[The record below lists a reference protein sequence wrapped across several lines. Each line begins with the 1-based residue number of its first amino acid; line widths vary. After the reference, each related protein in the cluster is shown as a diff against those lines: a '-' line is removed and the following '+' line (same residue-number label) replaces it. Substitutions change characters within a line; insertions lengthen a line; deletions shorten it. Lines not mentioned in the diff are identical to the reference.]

1 MKNKMV
7 VLTVLLAVF
16 LGVGCASVQVK
27 APKDPIKVDITMR
40 LDVYQHVVKDIDDI
54 ESIVSGKTGAK
65 PKDGMKLNFLM
76 ANACADE
83 GLSPDVEQ
91 AAMRRKDRRSELTS
105 WESKGA
111 VGENKFGLVE
121 VKGGEAP
128 ADLVNSE
135 NSDRMIIYN
144 ALSQKNGAPL
154 EDVQKIYAKR
164 LQDDAPA
171 GTPIEAMNASGS
183 YEWKNK

>member
-1 MKNKMV
+1 MWRMF
-7 VLTVLLAVF
+7 AVIF
-16 LGVGCASVQVK
+16 LGLLFSVGCAQVQVK
-27 APKDPIKVDITMR
+27 APKEPIKVDITMR

-54 ESIVSGKTGAK
+54 ESIVSGKTGTK

-76 ANACADE
+76 ANAYADG

-91 AAMRRKDRRSELTS
+91 AAMRRKDRHAELAS

-111 VGENKFGLVE
+111 IGENKLGLVE

-128 ADLVNSE
+128 ADLINSE
-135 NSDRMIIYN
+135 NSDRMIIYSS
-144 ALSQKNGAPL
+144 LSQKNGVPL

-171 GTPIEAMNASGS
+171 GTPIEVMSESGS